1 MDASTVDLS
10 GGWSRIWEVLGPEV
24 QGLLLLLL
32 AIGVLIAIY
41 ATVKFIL
48 DNRRRGGGDVRGFT
62 VLLLVAALLAAPAAL
77 IPLLLVIADIL
88 IAILLAALSLAG
100 VTV

>member
-24 QGLLLLLL
+24 QGLLLLRL
-32 AIGVLIAIY
+32 AVGVFIAVD
-41 ATVKFIL
+41 ASVRMIL
-48 DNRRRGGGDVRGFT
+48 ANRRRGGGGVRGLP
-62 VLLLVAALLAAPAAL
+62 VALLVAAWLAAPAAL
-77 IPLLLVIADIL
+77 TPVRLVSGDRL
-88 IAILLAALSLAG
+88 IAILLAALSVAG